1 MKKVSRK
8 REKRKNKTQVS
19 SPSNKWD
26 FLITILKNRE
36 NNIKIQDMTVEK
48 SLEQEIF
55 T

>member
-1 MKKVSRK
+1 MKKCRVK
-8 REKRKNKTQVS
+8 GKKERKNS

-36 NNIKIQDMTVEK
+36 NNIKIPDMTVEK
-48 SLEQEIF
+48 SLEQEIL